1 MHSGIKK
8 AAIICSLLATAFSP
22 IERPAE
28 PVNYYVLRDLAGAET
43 PKRMRV
49 LKLANGSFQKSVIEE
64 GVLVT
69 FKSREAGRVDVA
81 GNFSSWRPLRMERGN
96 RGVWYYLITNPVKK
110 KEIQYKFVVDG
121 IWTSDPKNPLRA
133 YDGNGSYLSV
143 IESFTVPEGRHVSYR
158 LIDGSTVEFR
168 TWNPTARM
176 ISLVGDFNHWNPE
189 DDLLAKGRDGI
200 WRVRKKLFP
209 GVYRYKF
216 IIDGEWLPDVYNS
229 ESASDDTGEV
239 CSILE
244 IKK

>member
-22 IERPAE
+22 VERSSE
-28 PVNYYVLRDLAGAET
+28 PVNYYVLRDLAGAEM

-49 LKLANGSFQKSVIEE
+49 LKLANGSFQKSVVEE

-69 FKSREAGRVDVA
+69 FKSREAARVDVA

-121 IWTSDPKNPLRA
+121 IWTSDPKNPLRE

-143 IESFTVPEGRHVSYR
+143 FESFTVPEGRHVSYR

-189 DDLLAKGRDGI
+189 NDLLRRGSDGI
-200 WRVRKKLFP
+200 WRLRKRLSK
-209 GVYRYKF
+209 GDYRYKF
-216 IIDGEWLPDVYNS
+216 IIDGRWQPDYYNDK
-229 ESASDDTGEV
+229 SASDEIGGI
-239 CSILE
+239 CSLLRIQ
-244 IKK
+244 

>member
-1 MHSGIKK
+1 M
-8 AAIICSLLATAFSP
+8 
-22 IERPAE
+22 
-28 PVNYYVLRDLAGAET
+28 
-43 PKRMRV
+43 
-49 LKLANGSFQKSVIEE
+49 IEE

-189 DDLLAKGRDGI
+189 NDLLRRGTDGI
-200 WRVRKKLFP
+200 WRLRKRLSK
-209 GVYRYKF
+209 GDYRYKF
-216 IIDGEWLPDVYNS
+216 IIDGRWQPDYYNGK
-229 ESASDDTGEV
+229 SASDEIGGI
-239 CSILE
+239 CSLIR
-244 IKK
+244 IQ

>member
-1 MHSGIKK
+1 MKPDMHSGIKK

-69 FKSREAGRVDVA
+69 FKSREAARVDVA

-133 YDGNGSYLSV
+133 
-143 IESFTVPEGRHVSYR
+143 
-158 LIDGSTVEFR
+158 
-168 TWNPTARM
+168 
-176 ISLVGDFNHWNPE
+176 
-189 DDLLAKGRDGI
+189 
-200 WRVRKKLFP
+200 
-209 GVYRYKF
+209 
-216 IIDGEWLPDVYNS
+216 
-229 ESASDDTGEV
+229 
-239 CSILE
+239 
-244 IKK
+244 